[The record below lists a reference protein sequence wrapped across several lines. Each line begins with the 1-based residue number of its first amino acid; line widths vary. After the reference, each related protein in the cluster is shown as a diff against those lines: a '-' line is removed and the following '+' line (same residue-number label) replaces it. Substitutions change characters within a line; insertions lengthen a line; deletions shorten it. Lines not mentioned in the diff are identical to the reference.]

1 MTYFLTIL
9 EKTIR
14 FILHNMQ
21 PIIVIL
27 LLIAIVIANI
37 AFLVRGDEF
46 SEKFVPPWKKE
57 ERKQAKAEAK
67 RKKLEE
73 KERIKFWQG

>member
-14 FILHNMQ
+14 VTLHNMQ

-27 LLIAIVIANI
+27 LLICAVIANI
-37 AFLVRGDEF
+37 ALFASGVF
-46 SEKFVPPWKKE
+46 SEKVTYPWEKE

-67 RKKLEE
+67 RKKREE
-73 KERIKFWQG
+73 KERIKFWQS

>member
-1 MTYFLTIL
+1 MTHFLTGL

-14 FILHNMQ
+14 FTLRNMQ

-27 LLIAIVIANI
+27 LLIAAVALNVTLF
-37 AFLVRGDEF
+37 ASGVF
-46 SEKFVPPWKKE
+46 SEKIKYPWEKD
-57 ERKQAKAEAK
+57 ERKQARAEAK
-67 RKKLEE
+67 RKKREE

>member
-1 MTYFLTIL
+1 MTHFLTIL

-27 LLIAIVIANI
+27 LLIAAVIANVALI
-37 AFLVRGDEF
+37 ASGEY
-46 SEKFVPPWKKE
+46 SKNPKYPWEKE
-57 ERKQAKAEAK
+57 ERKKARAEAK